1 MDIVI
6 PSGERHVESAG
17 MGELIHLLCDFSP
30 FDLRITSSTK
40 FEVDF

>member
-6 PSGERHVESAG
+6 PGGERHVESAG
-17 MGELIHLLCDFSP
+17 MDEPIHLLGDFSP
-30 FDLRITSSTK
+30 FDLRITSPAK